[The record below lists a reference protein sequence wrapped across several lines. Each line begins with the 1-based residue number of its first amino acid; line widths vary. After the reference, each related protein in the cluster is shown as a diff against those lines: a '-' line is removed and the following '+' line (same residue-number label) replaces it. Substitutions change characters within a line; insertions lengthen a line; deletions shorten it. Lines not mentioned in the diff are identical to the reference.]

1 MSEIFL
7 LNSNKKI
14 SIKKILKLTGE
25 FDSFKFQDIPDYD
38 VDFDKKVEDYN
49 KDLEIKDEKED
60 YKILSRINVGNNH
73 PYFLSQE
80 IIDAIFFDKKNYSD
94 ERKNEIIKMFN
105 KELLND
111 FVESKKSVMERLK
124 TANNKEEGNKIYT
137 EYVATNKLMLEK
149 INNEHSVLLENVFMK
164 DTKYNFTPEEWNI
177 ANNFLKDYDL
187 ELLDMG
193 EGNAI
198 IAQVPNFY
206 YDIFKD
212 YVTNDYRDY
221 LELVTKEYNEPYF
234 GIEEILVPHEK
245 IADRILAWEEFQKN
259 YPNSDFI
266 AMADIEAN
274 VYRRAYILGAYNL
287 HTREG
292 GSEKPEL
299 YYIPDNI
306 LKEFNR
312 FIQANPDS
320 PTVEYIN
327 FYLENHKNP
336 NIDEILYD
344 KFEKEIV
351 KYYEIKNSNEVVI
364 KDTLEIITDED
375 KESKGE

>member
-1 MSEIFL
+1 MKKFL
-7 LNSNKKI
+7 FVVFAIALFVVGGLFGYKKI
-14 SIKKILKLTGE
+14 
-25 FDSFKFQDIPDYD
+25 
-38 VDFDKKVEDYN
+38 
-49 KDLEIKDEKED
+49 
-60 YKILSRINVGNNH
+60 H
-73 PYFLSQE
+73 
-80 IIDAIFFDKKNYSD
+80 SD
-94 ERKNEIIKMFN
+94 ERKNEIIQMFN
-105 KELLND
+105 KDLLNN

-124 TANNKEEGNKIYT
+124 TANDKEEGNKIYT

-149 INNEHSVLLENVFMK
+149 INNEHSALLENVFMK

-221 LELVTKEYNEPYF
+221 LELVTKEYIEPYF

-245 IADRILAWEEFQKN
+245 IADRILAWEEFQKK
-259 YPNSDFI
+259 YPNSDFM
-266 AMADIEAN
+266 ATADIEAN

-336 NIDEILYD
+336 NINEILYD

-351 KYYEIKNSNEVVI
+351 KDYEIKNSNEVVI

>member
-1 MSEIFL
+1 MRKFL
-7 LNSNKKI
+7 FIVFIIALFVVGGLFGYKKI
-14 SIKKILKLTGE
+14 
-25 FDSFKFQDIPDYD
+25 
-38 VDFDKKVEDYN
+38 
-49 KDLEIKDEKED
+49 
-60 YKILSRINVGNNH
+60 H
-73 PYFLSQE
+73 
-80 IIDAIFFDKKNYSD
+80 SD
-94 ERKNEIIKMFN
+94 ERKNEIIQMFN
-105 KELLND
+105 KDLLNN

-124 TANNKEEGNKIYT
+124 TVKDKEEGNKIYT
-137 EYVATNKLMLEK
+137 EYLVTNKLLLEK
-149 INNEHSVLLENVFMK
+149 INEEHSILLENVFMK
-164 DTKYNFTPEEWNI
+164 DTKYNFTPKEWNI

-221 LELVTKEYNEPYF
+221 LELVTKEYIEPYF

-245 IADRILAWEEFQKN
+245 IADRILAWEEFQKK
-259 YPNSDFI
+259 YPNSDFM
-266 AMADIEAN
+266 ATADIEAN

-292 GSEKPEL
+292 GSENPEL

-312 FIQANPDS
+312 FIEANPDS

-327 FYLENHKNP
+327 FYLENYKNP
-336 NIDEILYD
+336 NIEEILYD

-351 KYYEIKNSNEVVI
+351 KDYESGNSNEPLI
-364 KDTLEIITDED
+364 KDTLEVITEED

>member
-1 MSEIFL
+1 MKKFL
-7 LNSNKKI
+7 FI
-14 SIKKILKLTGE
+14 V
-25 FDSFKFQDIPDYD
+25 F
-38 VDFDKKVEDYN
+38 
-49 KDLEIKDEKED
+49 
-60 YKILSRINVGNNH
+60 
-73 PYFLSQE
+73 
-80 IIDAIFFDKKNYSD
+80 IIAIFIVGCLFGYKKLYSD

-124 TANNKEEGNKIYT
+124 IANDKEEGNKIYT

-149 INNEHSVLLENVFMK
+149 INDEHSILLKNIFMK
-164 DTKYNFTPEEWNI
+164 DTKYNFTPEEWKI
-177 ANNFLKDYDL
+177 VNNFLKDYDL
-187 ELLDMG
+187 ELIDMG
-193 EGNAI
+193 QGNAMI
-198 IAQVPNFY
+198 VQVPNFY
-206 YDIFKD
+206 YNIFKD
-212 YVTNDYRDY
+212 YVTDDYKDY

-234 GIEEILVPHEK
+234 DLEEILVSHEK
-245 IADRILAWEEFQKN
+245 IADRILAWEEFQKK

-266 AMADIEAN
+266 ATADIEAN

-312 FIQANPDS
+312 FIQANPNS

-351 KYYEIKNSNEVVI
+351 KDYEIKNSNEVVI

>member
-1 MSEIFL
+1 MKKFL
-7 LNSNKKI
+7 FIVFIIAFFIVGCLFGYKK
-14 SIKKILKLTGE
+14 L
-25 FDSFKFQDIPDYD
+25 
-38 VDFDKKVEDYN
+38 
-49 KDLEIKDEKED
+49 
-60 YKILSRINVGNNH
+60 H
-73 PYFLSQE
+73 
-80 IIDAIFFDKKNYSD
+80 SD

-105 KELLND
+105 KELLNN
-111 FVESKKSVMERLK
+111 FIESKKSVIERLK
-124 TANNKEEGNKIYT
+124 IANDKEEGNKIYT

-164 DTKYNFTPEEWNI
+164 DTKYNFTPEEWKI

-187 ELLDMG
+187 ELIDMG
-193 EGNAI
+193 QGNAMI
-198 IAQVPNFY
+198 VQVPNFY

-212 YVTNDYRDY
+212 YVTDDYKDY

-234 GIEEILVPHEK
+234 AIEEILVPHEK
-245 IADRILAWEEFQKN
+245 IADRILAWEEFQKK
-259 YPNSDFI
+259 YPNSDFM
-266 AMADIEAN
+266 ATADIEAN

-292 GSEKPEL
+292 GTEKPEL

-351 KYYEIKNSNEVVI
+351 KDYEIKNSNEVVI

>member
-1 MSEIFL
+1 MRKFL
-7 LNSNKKI
+7 FIVFIIALFVVGGLFGYKKI
-14 SIKKILKLTGE
+14 
-25 FDSFKFQDIPDYD
+25 
-38 VDFDKKVEDYN
+38 
-49 KDLEIKDEKED
+49 
-60 YKILSRINVGNNH
+60 H
-73 PYFLSQE
+73 
-80 IIDAIFFDKKNYSD
+80 SD
-94 ERKNEIIKMFN
+94 ERKNEIIQMFN
-105 KELLND
+105 KDLLNN

-124 TANNKEEGNKIYT
+124 TVKDKEEGNKIYT
-137 EYVATNKLMLEK
+137 EYLVTNKLLLEK
-149 INNEHSVLLENVFMK
+149 INEEHSILLENVFMK
-164 DTKYNFTPEEWNI
+164 DTKYNFTPKEWNI

-221 LELVTKEYNEPYF
+221 LELVTKEYIEPYF

-245 IADRILAWEEFQKN
+245 IADRILAWEEFQKK
-259 YPNSDFI
+259 YPNSDFM
-266 AMADIEAN
+266 ATADIEAN

-312 FIQANPDS
+312 FIQANPNS

-351 KYYEIKNSNEVVI
+351 KDYEIKNSNEVVI

>member
-1 MSEIFL
+1 MKKFL
-7 LNSNKKI
+7 FIVFIIAFFIVGGLFGYKK
-14 SIKKILKLTGE
+14 L
-25 FDSFKFQDIPDYD
+25 
-38 VDFDKKVEDYN
+38 
-49 KDLEIKDEKED
+49 
-60 YKILSRINVGNNH
+60 H
-73 PYFLSQE
+73 
-80 IIDAIFFDKKNYSD
+80 SD

-245 IADRILAWEEFQKN
+245 IADRILAWEEFQKK

-266 AMADIEAN
+266 AEADIEAN

>member
-1 MSEIFL
+1 MKKFL
-7 LNSNKKI
+7 FVVFAIALFVVGGLFGYKKI
-14 SIKKILKLTGE
+14 
-25 FDSFKFQDIPDYD
+25 
-38 VDFDKKVEDYN
+38 
-49 KDLEIKDEKED
+49 
-60 YKILSRINVGNNH
+60 H
-73 PYFLSQE
+73 
-80 IIDAIFFDKKNYSD
+80 SD
-94 ERKNEIIKMFN
+94 ERKNEIIQMFN
-105 KELLND
+105 KDLLNN

-124 TANNKEEGNKIYT
+124 TANDKEEGNKIYT
-137 EYVATNKLMLEK
+137 EYVATNKLILEK
-149 INNEHSVLLENVFMK
+149 INDEHSILLENVFMK
-164 DTKYNFTPEEWNI
+164 DTKYNFTPEEWKI
-177 ANNFLKDYDL
+177 ANNFLKDYNL
-187 ELLDMG
+187 ELIDMG
-193 EGNAI
+193 EGNAMI
-198 IAQVPNFY
+198 VQVPNFY

-212 YVTNDYRDY
+212 YVTDDYRDY

-234 GIEEILVPHEK
+234 GIEEILVSHEK
-245 IADRILAWEEFQKN
+245 IADRILAWEEFQKK

-266 AMADIEAN
+266 ATANIEAN

-312 FIQANPDS
+312 FIQTNPDS

-351 KYYEIKNSNEVVI
+351 KDYELENSNETVI
-364 KDTLEIITDED
+364 KDTLEIITEED

>member
-1 MSEIFL
+1 MKKFL
-7 LNSNKKI
+7 FVVFAIALFVVGGLFGYKKI
-14 SIKKILKLTGE
+14 
-25 FDSFKFQDIPDYD
+25 
-38 VDFDKKVEDYN
+38 
-49 KDLEIKDEKED
+49 
-60 YKILSRINVGNNH
+60 H
-73 PYFLSQE
+73 
-80 IIDAIFFDKKNYSD
+80 SD
-94 ERKNEIIKMFN
+94 ERKNEIIQMFN
-105 KELLND
+105 KDLLNN

-124 TANNKEEGNKIYT
+124 TANDKEEGNKIYT

-164 DTKYNFTPEEWNI
+164 DTKYNFTPEEWKI

-187 ELLDMG
+187 ELIDMG
-193 EGNAI
+193 QGNAMI
-198 IAQVPNFY
+198 VQVPNFY

-212 YVTNDYRDY
+212 YVTDDYKDY

-234 GIEEILVPHEK
+234 AIEEILVPHEK
-245 IADRILAWEEFQKN
+245 IADRILAWEEFQKK
-259 YPNSDFI
+259 YPNSDFM
-266 AMADIEAN
+266 ATADIEAN

-292 GSEKPEL
+292 GTEKPEL

-351 KYYEIKNSNEVVI
+351 KDYEIKNSNKVVI

>member
-1 MSEIFL
+1 MKKFLFIVFIIVIFIVGCL
-7 LNSNKKI
+7 FGYKK
-14 SIKKILKLTGE
+14 L
-25 FDSFKFQDIPDYD
+25 
-38 VDFDKKVEDYN
+38 
-49 KDLEIKDEKED
+49 
-60 YKILSRINVGNNH
+60 
-73 PYFLSQE
+73 
-80 IIDAIFFDKKNYSD
+80 YSD

-105 KELLND
+105 KELLDN
-111 FVESKKSVMERLK
+111 FVENKKSVMERLK
-124 TANNKEEGNKIYT
+124 IANDKEEGNKIYT

-164 DTKYNFTPEEWNI
+164 DTKYNFTPEEWKI

-187 ELLDMG
+187 ELIDMG
-193 EGNAI
+193 QGNAMI
-198 IAQVPNFY
+198 VQVPNFY

-212 YVTNDYRDY
+212 YVTDDYKDY

-234 GIEEILVPHEK
+234 AIEEILVPHEK
-245 IADRILAWEEFQKN
+245 IADRILAWEEFQKK

-266 AMADIEAN
+266 ATANIEAN

-312 FIQANPDS
+312 FIQTNPDS

-351 KYYEIKNSNEVVI
+351 KDYELENSNETVI
-364 KDTLEIITDED
+364 KDTLEIITEED

>member
-1 MSEIFL
+1 MKKFL
-7 LNSNKKI
+7 FVVFAIALFVVGGLFGYKKI
-14 SIKKILKLTGE
+14 
-25 FDSFKFQDIPDYD
+25 
-38 VDFDKKVEDYN
+38 
-49 KDLEIKDEKED
+49 
-60 YKILSRINVGNNH
+60 H
-73 PYFLSQE
+73 
-80 IIDAIFFDKKNYSD
+80 SD
-94 ERKNEIIKMFN
+94 ERKNEIIQMFN
-105 KELLND
+105 KDLLNN

-124 TANNKEEGNKIYT
+124 TVKDKEEGNKIYT
-137 EYVATNKLMLEK
+137 EYLVTNKLLLEK
-149 INNEHSVLLENVFMK
+149 INEEHSILLENVFMK

-221 LELVTKEYNEPYF
+221 LELVTKEYIEPYF

-245 IADRILAWEEFQKN
+245 IADRILAWEEFQKK
-259 YPNSDFI
+259 YPNSDFM
-266 AMADIEAN
+266 ATADIEAN

-312 FIQANPDS
+312 FIQANPNS

-351 KYYEIKNSNEVVI
+351 KDYEIKNSNEVVI

>member
-1 MSEIFL
+1 MKKFL
-7 LNSNKKI
+7 FVVFAIALFVVGGLFGYKKI
-14 SIKKILKLTGE
+14 
-25 FDSFKFQDIPDYD
+25 
-38 VDFDKKVEDYN
+38 
-49 KDLEIKDEKED
+49 
-60 YKILSRINVGNNH
+60 H
-73 PYFLSQE
+73 
-80 IIDAIFFDKKNYSD
+80 SD
-94 ERKNEIIKMFN
+94 ERKNEIIQMFN
-105 KELLND
+105 KDLLNN

-124 TANNKEEGNKIYT
+124 TVKDKEEGNKIYT
-137 EYVATNKLMLEK
+137 EYLVTNKLLLEK
-149 INNEHSVLLENVFMK
+149 INEEHSILLENVFMK

-187 ELLDMG
+187 ELIDMG
-193 EGNAI
+193 EGNAM

-212 YVTNDYRDY
+212 YVTDDYRDY
-221 LELVTKEYNEPYF
+221 LALVTKEYAEPYF

-245 IADRILAWEEFQKN
+245 IADRILAWEEFQKK
-259 YPNSDFI
+259 YPNSDFM
-266 AMADIEAN
+266 ATADIEVN

-351 KYYEIKNSNEVVI
+351 KDYELENSNETVI
-364 KDTLEIITDED
+364 KDTLEIITEED

>member
-1 MSEIFL
+1 MKKFL
-7 LNSNKKI
+7 FVVFAIALFVVGGLFGYKKI
-14 SIKKILKLTGE
+14 
-25 FDSFKFQDIPDYD
+25 
-38 VDFDKKVEDYN
+38 
-49 KDLEIKDEKED
+49 
-60 YKILSRINVGNNH
+60 H
-73 PYFLSQE
+73 
-80 IIDAIFFDKKNYSD
+80 SD
-94 ERKNEIIKMFN
+94 ERKNEIIQMFN
-105 KELLND
+105 KDLLNN

-124 TANNKEEGNKIYT
+124 TVKDKEEGNKIYT
-137 EYVATNKLMLEK
+137 EYLVTNKLLLEK
-149 INNEHSVLLENVFMK
+149 INEEHSILLENVFMK

-221 LELVTKEYNEPYF
+221 LELVTKEYIEPYF

-245 IADRILAWEEFQKN
+245 IANRILAWEEFQKK
-259 YPNSDFI
+259 YPNSDFM
-266 AMADIEAN
+266 ATADIEAN

-312 FIQANPDS
+312 FIQANPNS

-351 KYYEIKNSNEVVI
+351 KDYEIKNSNEVVI

>member
-1 MSEIFL
+1 MKKFL
-7 LNSNKKI
+7 FIVFIIAFFIVGGLFGYKK
-14 SIKKILKLTGE
+14 L
-25 FDSFKFQDIPDYD
+25 
-38 VDFDKKVEDYN
+38 
-49 KDLEIKDEKED
+49 
-60 YKILSRINVGNNH
+60 H
-73 PYFLSQE
+73 
-80 IIDAIFFDKKNYSD
+80 SD

-124 TANNKEEGNKIYT
+124 TANDKEEGNKIYT

-149 INNEHSVLLENVFMK
+149 INDEHSILLKNIFMK
-164 DTKYNFTPEEWNI
+164 DTKYNFTPEEWKI

-187 ELLDMG
+187 ELIDMG
-193 EGNAI
+193 QGNAMI
-198 IAQVPNFY
+198 VQVPNFY

-212 YVTNDYRDY
+212 YVTDDYRDY

-245 IADRILAWEEFQKN
+245 IANRILAWEEFQKK

-266 AMADIEAN
+266 ATADIEAN

-292 GSEKPEL
+292 GLEKPEL

-312 FIQANPDS
+312 FIEANPDS

-344 KFEKEIV
+344 KFNKEIV
-351 KYYEIKNSNEVVI
+351 KDYELENSNEIVI
-364 KDTLEIITDED
+364 KDTLEVITEED

>member
-1 MSEIFL
+1 MKKFL
-7 LNSNKKI
+7 FIVFIIAFFIVGCLFGYKK
-14 SIKKILKLTGE
+14 L
-25 FDSFKFQDIPDYD
+25 
-38 VDFDKKVEDYN
+38 
-49 KDLEIKDEKED
+49 
-60 YKILSRINVGNNH
+60 H
-73 PYFLSQE
+73 
-80 IIDAIFFDKKNYSD
+80 SD

-105 KELLND
+105 KELLNN
-111 FVESKKSVMERLK
+111 FIESKKSVIERLK
-124 TANNKEEGNKIYT
+124 IANDKEEGNKIYT

-164 DTKYNFTPEEWNI
+164 DTKYNFTPEEWKI

-187 ELLDMG
+187 ELIDMG
-193 EGNAI
+193 QGNAMI
-198 IAQVPNFY
+198 VQVPNFY

-212 YVTNDYRDY
+212 YVTDDYKDY

-234 GIEEILVPHEK
+234 AIEEILVPHEK
-245 IADRILAWEEFQKN
+245 IADRILAWEEFQKK
-259 YPNSDFI
+259 YPNSDFM
-266 AMADIEAN
+266 ATADIEAN
-274 VYRRAYILGAYNL
+274 VYRRAYILGAYKL

-292 GSEKPEL
+292 GTEKPEL

-351 KYYEIKNSNEVVI
+351 KDYEIKNSNEVVI

>member
-1 MSEIFL
+1 MKKFLFIVFIIVIFIVGCL
-7 LNSNKKI
+7 FGYKK
-14 SIKKILKLTGE
+14 L
-25 FDSFKFQDIPDYD
+25 
-38 VDFDKKVEDYN
+38 
-49 KDLEIKDEKED
+49 
-60 YKILSRINVGNNH
+60 
-73 PYFLSQE
+73 
-80 IIDAIFFDKKNYSD
+80 YSD
-94 ERKNEIIKMFN
+94 ERKNEVIKMFN

-124 TANNKEEGNKIYT
+124 KANNKEEGNKIYT
-137 EYVATNKLMLEK
+137 EYVATNKLILEK
-149 INNEHSVLLENVFMK
+149 INDEHSILLENVFMK
-164 DTKYNFTPEEWNI
+164 DTKYNFTPEEWKI
-177 ANNFLKDYDL
+177 ANNFLKDYNL
-187 ELLDMG
+187 ELIDMG
-193 EGNAI
+193 EGNAMI
-198 IAQVPNFY
+198 VQVPNFY

-212 YVTNDYRDY
+212 YVTDDYRDY

-234 GIEEILVPHEK
+234 GIEEILVSHEK
-245 IADRILAWEEFQKN
+245 IADRILAWEEFQKK

-266 AMADIEAN
+266 ATANIEAN

-312 FIQANPDS
+312 FIQTNPDS

-351 KYYEIKNSNEVVI
+351 KDYELENSNETVI
-364 KDTLEIITDED
+364 KDTLEIITEED

>member
-1 MSEIFL
+1 MKKFL
-7 LNSNKKI
+7 FVVFAIALFVVGGLFGYKKI
-14 SIKKILKLTGE
+14 
-25 FDSFKFQDIPDYD
+25 
-38 VDFDKKVEDYN
+38 
-49 KDLEIKDEKED
+49 
-60 YKILSRINVGNNH
+60 H
-73 PYFLSQE
+73 
-80 IIDAIFFDKKNYSD
+80 SD
-94 ERKNEIIKMFN
+94 ERKNEIIQMFN
-105 KELLND
+105 KDLLNN

-124 TANNKEEGNKIYT
+124 TANDKEEGNKIYT

-149 INNEHSVLLENVFMK
+149 INNEHSALLENVFMK
-164 DTKYNFTPEEWNI
+164 DTKYNFTPEEWKI

-193 EGNAI
+193 EGNAM

-221 LELVTKEYNEPYF
+221 LELVTKEYIEPYF

-245 IADRILAWEEFQKN
+245 IADRILAWEEFQKK
-259 YPNSDFI
+259 YPNSDFM
-266 AMADIEAN
+266 ATADIEAN

-312 FIQANPDS
+312 FIQANPNS

-327 FYLENHKNP
+327 FYLENHKNL
-336 NIDEILYD
+336 NTDEILYD

-351 KYYEIKNSNEVVI
+351 KDYEIKNSNEVVI

>member
-1 MSEIFL
+1 MKKFL
-7 LNSNKKI
+7 FVVFAIALFVVGGLFGYKKI
-14 SIKKILKLTGE
+14 
-25 FDSFKFQDIPDYD
+25 
-38 VDFDKKVEDYN
+38 
-49 KDLEIKDEKED
+49 
-60 YKILSRINVGNNH
+60 H
-73 PYFLSQE
+73 
-80 IIDAIFFDKKNYSD
+80 SD
-94 ERKNEIIKMFN
+94 ERKNEIIQMFN
-105 KELLND
+105 KDLLNN

-124 TANNKEEGNKIYT
+124 TANDKEEGNKIYT

-164 DTKYNFTPEEWNI
+164 DTKYNFTPEEWKI

-187 ELLDMG
+187 ELIDMG
-193 EGNAI
+193 QGNAMI
-198 IAQVPNFY
+198 VQVPNFY

-212 YVTNDYRDY
+212 YVTDDYKDY
-221 LELVTKEYNEPYF
+221 LELITKEYNEPYF
-234 GIEEILVPHEK
+234 AIEEILVPHEK
-245 IADRILAWEEFQKN
+245 IADRILAWEEFQKK
-259 YPNSDFI
+259 YPNSDFM
-266 AMADIEAN
+266 ATADIEVN

-312 FIQANPDS
+312 FIQANPNS

-351 KYYEIKNSNEVVI
+351 KDYELENSNETVI
-364 KDTLEIITDED
+364 KDTLEIITEED

>member
-1 MSEIFL
+1 MKKFL
-7 LNSNKKI
+7 FVVFAIALFVVGGLFGYKKI
-14 SIKKILKLTGE
+14 
-25 FDSFKFQDIPDYD
+25 
-38 VDFDKKVEDYN
+38 
-49 KDLEIKDEKED
+49 
-60 YKILSRINVGNNH
+60 H
-73 PYFLSQE
+73 
-80 IIDAIFFDKKNYSD
+80 SD
-94 ERKNEIIKMFN
+94 ERKNEIIQMFN
-105 KELLND
+105 KDLLNN

-124 TANNKEEGNKIYT
+124 TVKDKEEGNKIYT
-137 EYVATNKLMLEK
+137 EYLVTNKLLLEK
-149 INNEHSVLLENVFMK
+149 INEEHSILLENVFMK

-221 LELVTKEYNEPYF
+221 LELVTKEYIEPYF

-245 IADRILAWEEFQKN
+245 IADRILAWEEFQKK
-259 YPNSDFI
+259 YPNSDFM
-266 AMADIEAN
+266 ATADIEAN

-312 FIQANPDS
+312 FIQANPNS

-336 NIDEILYD
+336 NIAEILYD

-351 KYYEIKNSNEVVI
+351 KDYEIKNSNEVVI

>member
-1 MSEIFL
+1 
-7 LNSNKKI
+7 
-14 SIKKILKLTGE
+14 
-25 FDSFKFQDIPDYD
+25 
-38 VDFDKKVEDYN
+38 
-49 KDLEIKDEKED
+49 
-60 YKILSRINVGNNH
+60 
-73 PYFLSQE
+73 
-80 IIDAIFFDKKNYSD
+80 
-94 ERKNEIIKMFN
+94 
-105 KELLND
+105 
-111 FVESKKSVMERLK
+111 MERLK
-124 TANNKEEGNKIYT
+124 KANNKEEGNKIYT

-164 DTKYNFTPEEWNI
+164 DTKYNFTPEEWKI

-187 ELLDMG
+187 ELIDMG
-193 EGNAI
+193 QGNAMI
-198 IAQVPNFY
+198 VQVPNFY
-206 YDIFKD
+206 YDIFKE
-212 YVTNDYRDY
+212 YVTDDYRDY

-245 IADRILAWEEFQKN
+245 IADRILAWEEFQKK

-266 AMADIEAN
+266 AEADIEAN

-351 KYYEIKNSNEVVI
+351 KDYEIENSNEVVI

>member
-1 MSEIFL
+1 MKKFL
-7 LNSNKKI
+7 FIVFIIAFFIVGCLFGYKK
-14 SIKKILKLTGE
+14 L
-25 FDSFKFQDIPDYD
+25 
-38 VDFDKKVEDYN
+38 
-49 KDLEIKDEKED
+49 
-60 YKILSRINVGNNH
+60 H
-73 PYFLSQE
+73 
-80 IIDAIFFDKKNYSD
+80 SD

-105 KELLND
+105 KELLNN
-111 FVESKKSVMERLK
+111 FIESKKSVIERLK
-124 TANNKEEGNKIYT
+124 IANDKEEGNKIYT

-164 DTKYNFTPEEWNI
+164 DTKYNFTPEEWKI

-187 ELLDMG
+187 ELIDMG
-193 EGNAI
+193 QGNAMI
-198 IAQVPNFY
+198 VQVPNFY

-212 YVTNDYRDY
+212 YVTDDYKDY

-234 GIEEILVPHEK
+234 AIEEILVPHEK
-245 IADRILAWEEFQKN
+245 IADRILAWEEFQKK
-259 YPNSDFI
+259 YPNSDFM
-266 AMADIEAN
+266 ATADIEAN

-292 GSEKPEL
+292 GTEKPEL

-351 KYYEIKNSNEVVI
+351 KDYELENSNETVI
-364 KDTLEIITDED
+364 KDTLEIITEED

>member
-1 MSEIFL
+1 MKKFL
-7 LNSNKKI
+7 FVVFAIALFVVGGLFGYKKI
-14 SIKKILKLTGE
+14 
-25 FDSFKFQDIPDYD
+25 
-38 VDFDKKVEDYN
+38 
-49 KDLEIKDEKED
+49 
-60 YKILSRINVGNNH
+60 H
-73 PYFLSQE
+73 
-80 IIDAIFFDKKNYSD
+80 SD
-94 ERKNEIIKMFN
+94 ERKNEIIQMFN
-105 KELLND
+105 KDLLNN
-111 FVESKKSVMERLK
+111 FVESKKSVMEKLK
-124 TANNKEEGNKIYT
+124 TVKDKEEGNKIYT
-137 EYVATNKLMLEK
+137 EYLVANKLLLEK
-149 INNEHSVLLENVFMK
+149 INEEHSILLENVFMK

-187 ELLDMG
+187 ELIDMG
-193 EGNAI
+193 EGNAM

-212 YVTNDYRDY
+212 YVTDDYRDY
-221 LELVTKEYNEPYF
+221 LALVTKEYAEPYF
-234 GIEEILVPHEK
+234 GIEEILVSHEK
-245 IADRILAWEEFQKN
+245 IADRLLAWEDFQKK
-259 YPNSDFI
+259 YPNSDFL
-266 AMADIEAN
+266 AEADIEAN

-351 KYYEIKNSNEVVI
+351 KDYEIKNSNEVVI

>member
-1 MSEIFL
+1 MKKFL
-7 LNSNKKI
+7 FVVFAIALFVVGGLFGYKKI
-14 SIKKILKLTGE
+14 
-25 FDSFKFQDIPDYD
+25 
-38 VDFDKKVEDYN
+38 
-49 KDLEIKDEKED
+49 
-60 YKILSRINVGNNH
+60 H
-73 PYFLSQE
+73 
-80 IIDAIFFDKKNYSD
+80 SD
-94 ERKNEIIKMFN
+94 ERKNEIIQMFN
-105 KELLND
+105 KDLLNN

-124 TANNKEEGNKIYT
+124 TANDKEEGNKIYT

-149 INNEHSVLLENVFMK
+149 INNEHSALLENVFMK
-164 DTKYNFTPEEWNI
+164 DTKYNFTPEEWKI

-187 ELLDMG
+187 ELIDMG
-193 EGNAI
+193 QGNAMI
-198 IAQVPNFY
+198 VQVPNFY

-212 YVTNDYRDY
+212 YVTDDYRDY
-221 LELVTKEYNEPYF
+221 LELVTKEYKEPYF

-245 IADRILAWEEFQKN
+245 IADRILAWEEFQKK

-266 AMADIEAN
+266 ATANIEAN

-320 PTVEYIN
+320 PTVEYID

-351 KYYEIKNSNEVVI
+351 KDYELENSNETVI
-364 KDTLEIITDED
+364 KDTLEIITEED

>member
-1 MSEIFL
+1 MKKFL
-7 LNSNKKI
+7 FIVFIIAFFIVGCLFGYKK
-14 SIKKILKLTGE
+14 L
-25 FDSFKFQDIPDYD
+25 
-38 VDFDKKVEDYN
+38 
-49 KDLEIKDEKED
+49 
-60 YKILSRINVGNNH
+60 
-73 PYFLSQE
+73 
-80 IIDAIFFDKKNYSD
+80 YSD

-124 TANNKEEGNKIYT
+124 TANDKEEGNKIYT
-137 EYVATNKLMLEK
+137 EYVATNKLILEK
-149 INNEHSVLLENVFMK
+149 INDEHSILLENVFMK
-164 DTKYNFTPEEWNI
+164 DTKYNFTLEEWKI
-177 ANNFLKDYDL
+177 VNNFLKDYDL
-187 ELLDMG
+187 ELIDMG
-193 EGNAI
+193 QGNAMI
-198 IAQVPNFY
+198 VQVPNFY

-212 YVTNDYRDY
+212 YVTDDYRNY

-245 IADRILAWEEFQKN
+245 IADRILAWEEFQKK

-266 AMADIEAN
+266 ATANIEAN

-351 KYYEIKNSNEVVI
+351 KDYELENSNETVI
-364 KDTLEIITDED
+364 KDTLEIITEED

>member
-1 MSEIFL
+1 MKKFL
-7 LNSNKKI
+7 FVVFAIALFVVGGLFGYKK
-14 SIKKILKLTGE
+14 L
-25 FDSFKFQDIPDYD
+25 
-38 VDFDKKVEDYN
+38 
-49 KDLEIKDEKED
+49 
-60 YKILSRINVGNNH
+60 H
-73 PYFLSQE
+73 
-80 IIDAIFFDKKNYSD
+80 SD
-94 ERKNEIIKMFN
+94 ERKNEIIQMFN
-105 KELLND
+105 KDLLNN

-124 TANNKEEGNKIYT
+124 TVKDKEKGNKIYT
-137 EYVATNKLMLEK
+137 EYLVTNKLLLEK
-149 INNEHSVLLENVFMK
+149 INEEHSILLENVFMK

-221 LELVTKEYNEPYF
+221 LELVTKEYIEPYF

-245 IADRILAWEEFQKN
+245 IADRILAWEEFQKK
-259 YPNSDFI
+259 YPNSDFM
-266 AMADIEAN
+266 ATADIEAN

-351 KYYEIKNSNEVVI
+351 KDYEIKNSNEVVI

>member
-1 MSEIFL
+1 MKKFL
-7 LNSNKKI
+7 FVVFAIALFVVGGLFGYKKI
-14 SIKKILKLTGE
+14 
-25 FDSFKFQDIPDYD
+25 
-38 VDFDKKVEDYN
+38 
-49 KDLEIKDEKED
+49 
-60 YKILSRINVGNNH
+60 H
-73 PYFLSQE
+73 
-80 IIDAIFFDKKNYSD
+80 SD
-94 ERKNEIIKMFN
+94 ERKNEIIQMFN
-105 KELLND
+105 KDLLNN

-124 TANNKEEGNKIYT
+124 TVKDKEEGNKIYT
-137 EYVATNKLMLEK
+137 EYLVTNKLLLEK
-149 INNEHSVLLENVFMK
+149 INEEHSILLENVFMK

-187 ELLDMG
+187 ELIDMG
-193 EGNAI
+193 EGNAM

-234 GIEEILVPHEK
+234 AIEEILVPHEK
-245 IADRILAWEEFQKN
+245 IADRILAWEEFQKK

-266 AMADIEAN
+266 AEADIEAN

-292 GSEKPEL
+292 GSEKPEF

-351 KYYEIKNSNEVVI
+351 KYYEIKNSNEAVI
-364 KDTLEIITDED
+364 KDTLEVITEED